1 MGLFDFLK
9 KKEFEEIRTL
19 QEKLE
24 KFKSIT
30 DIQTEIDTKKHE
42 SDLLI
47 QNKTIEISEKE
58 RELNKLIFDKE
69 VELNSTIENKKTE
82 LELLMQNKTNEISEK
97 ERELKKLISD
107 KEIELNSTIENKKTE
122 LELLIQNKTNEISE
136 KEREFKKLISDKEI
150 ELNSTIVN
158 KKQSINYIQKDFD
171 ELNLNY
177 QTALET
183 YTRLRKDVTLYESK
197 LDLIE
202 FGIYEP
208 VYDFE
213 KSEDYRAEQNRIIEE
228 QKSMIQLETAAICS
242 TNWTIDG
249 SLAKGKA
256 STKKFVKLILR
267 AFNGECN
274 AQIGKVKWNNV
285 NQMKERIHKSYETL
299 NKLGEGSAVRISYE
313 YLELKI
319 KEITLEYE
327 YQVKRQE
334 EKEEMRAIQEELREE
349 EKARREFEQIQRQ
362 AEKEEETYQKAL
374 LKARKEV
381 EKATGELQEE
391 LNSKILILEQ
401 ELLLAQEKKE
411 RAMSMAQQTKR
422 GHVYIISNIGSF
434 GENVYKIGMTRRLE
448 PIDRIRELGDASVP
462 FLFDV
467 HAMIYSD
474 EARTLENE
482 LHKAFANKKVN
493 MLNYRKEFFNVSLEE
508 IEKKID
514 ELGFEAEFTI
524 LPEAMQYRETLA
536 LLEKMNS
543 TDEIKTIEDF
553 IAEEYPASFY

>member
-30 DIQTEIDTKKHE
+30 DIQ
-42 SDLLI
+42 
-47 QNKTIEISEKE
+47 N
-58 RELNKLIFDKE
+58 E
-69 VELNSTIENKKTE
+69 VDNKKNE
-82 LELLMQNKTNEISEK
+82 LELLISQ
-97 ERELKKLISD
+97 KKI
-107 KEIELNSTIENKKTE
+107 E

-136 KEREFKKLISDKEI
+136 KEKELNKIISDKEI
-150 ELNSTIVN
+150 ELNSTIDN

-177 QTALET
+177 QTSLET
-183 YTRLRKDVTLYESK
+183 YTRLRKDVSLYESK

-228 QKSMIQLETAAICS
+228 QKSMIQLETAATCY

-256 STKKFVKLILR
+256 STKKFIKLILR

-299 NKLGEGSAVRISYE
+299 NKLGEGSAVVISYE

-327 YQVKRQE
+327 FQVKRQE
-334 EKEEMRAIQEELREE
+334 EREEMRAIQEELREE
-349 EKARREFEQIQRQ
+349 EKARREFEQAQKQ

-401 ELLLAQEKKE
+401 ELLLVQEKKE
-411 RAMSMAQQTKR
+411 RAISMAQQTKR

-448 PIDRIRELGDASVP
+448 PIDRVKELGDASVP
-462 FLFDV
+462 FQFDV

-482 LHKAFANKKVN
+482 LHKAFSNKKVN

-543 TDEIKTIEDF
+543 TEEIKTIEDL
-553 IAEEYPASFY
+553 IAEEYPTTLN

>member
-19 QEKLE
+19 KEKLE
-24 KFKSIT
+24 KFKSIIN
-30 DIQTEIDTKKHE
+30 IQDEVDNKKKE
-42 SDLLI
+42 LELLI
-47 QNKTIEISEKE
+47 SQKESELELLIKNKTREISEKE
-58 RELNKLIFDKE
+58 AELNKIISDKE
-69 VELNSTIENKKTE
+69 VELNSTIE
-82 LELLMQNKTNEISEK
+82 
-97 ERELKKLISD
+97 
-107 KEIELNSTIENKKTE
+107 
-122 LELLIQNKTNEISE
+122 
-136 KEREFKKLISDKEI
+136 
-150 ELNSTIVN
+150 N

-183 YTRLRKDVTLYESK
+183 YTRLRKDVSLYESK

-213 KSEDYRAEQNRIIEE
+213 KSEDYRTEQNRIIEE
-228 QKSMIQLETAAICS
+228 QKLMIQSETAATCR
-242 TNWTIDG
+242 TEWTIDG
-249 SLAKGKA
+249 SVTKGRA
-256 STKKFVKLILR
+256 TTKKYIKLVLR

-274 AQIGKVKWNNV
+274 SQIAKVKWNNV
-285 NQMKERIHKSYETL
+285 NQMKERIRKSYETL
-299 NKLGEGSAVRISYE
+299 NKLGDGYSVSISYE
-313 YLELKI
+313 FLELKL

-327 YQVKRQE
+327 FQVKRQE

-349 EKARREFEQIQRQ
+349 EKARREFEQAQKQ

-374 LKARKEV
+374 FKARKEV

-448 PIDRIRELGDASVP
+448 PIDRVKELGDASVP
-462 FLFDV
+462 FQFDV

-482 LHKAFANKKVN
+482 LHKAFSNKKVN

-543 TDEIKTIEDF
+543 TEEIKTIEDI
-553 IAEEYPASFY
+553 IAEEYPNSLN

>member
-9 KKEFEEIRTL
+9 KKEFKEIRTL
-19 QEKLE
+19 QKKLE

-30 DIQTEIDTKKHE
+30 DIQYEVNNKKNE
-42 SDLLI
+42 LELLISQKKIELELLI
-47 QNKTIEISEKE
+47 QN
-58 RELNKLIFDKE
+58 N
-69 VELNSTIENKKTE
+69 
-82 LELLMQNKTNEISEK
+82 TNEISEK
-97 ERELKKLISD
+97 EKELNKVISD
-107 KEIELNSTIENKKTE
+107 KEIELNITIN
-122 LELLIQNKTNEISE
+122 
-136 KEREFKKLISDKEI
+136 
-150 ELNSTIVN
+150 N

-177 QTALET
+177 QTSLET
-183 YTRLRKDVTLYESK
+183 YTRLRKDVSLYESK

-213 KSEDYRAEQNRIIEE
+213 KSEDYRTEQNRIIEQ
-228 QKSMIQLETAAICS
+228 QKLMIQSETAATCR
-242 TNWTIDG
+242 TEWTIDG
-249 SLAKGKA
+249 SVTKGRA
-256 STKKFVKLILR
+256 TTKKYIKLVLR

-274 AQIGKVKWNNV
+274 SQIAKVRWNNV
-285 NQMKERIHKSYETL
+285 NQMKERIRKSYETL
-299 NKLGEGSAVRISYE
+299 NKLADGYSVSISYGF
-313 YLELKI
+313 LELKL

-327 YQVKRQE
+327 FQVKRQE

-349 EKARREFEQIQRQ
+349 EKARREFEQAQKQ

-391 LNSKILILEQ
+391 LNTKILILEQ

-411 RAMSMAQQTKR
+411 LAMSMAQQTKR

-448 PIDRIRELGDASVP
+448 PIDRVKELGDASVP
-462 FLFDV
+462 FQFDV

-482 LHKAFANKKVN
+482 LHKAFSNKKVN
-493 MLNYRKEFFNVSLEE
+493 MLNYRKEFFNVNLEE

-543 TDEIKTIEDF
+543 TEEIKTIEDL
-553 IAEEYPASFY
+553 IAEEYPTTLN